1 MELLCNG
8 TLPPRDLVCKLLV
21 VPNLYKTTQ
30 LRSDE
35 TLWIERVLKL
45 FLPHVFFF
53 VLLSDGNIAA
63 VGFEFVLQELPKGVV
78 LYAERVVQDRG
89 DVVLSARRRKRKRR
103 KRKKLQKS
111 QIQGRIRRRSGFFRR
126 SLTVSRRG
134 SCATRGPLSPGR

>member
-8 TLPPRDLVCKLLV
+8 TLPLRDLVCTLQV

-78 LYAERVVQDRG
+78 LHAERVVQDRG
-89 DVVLSARRRKRKRR
+89 DVVLSARRRKRK
-103 KRKKLQKS
+103 
-111 QIQGRIRRRSGFFRR
+111 
-126 SLTVSRRG
+126 
-134 SCATRGPLSPGR
+134 